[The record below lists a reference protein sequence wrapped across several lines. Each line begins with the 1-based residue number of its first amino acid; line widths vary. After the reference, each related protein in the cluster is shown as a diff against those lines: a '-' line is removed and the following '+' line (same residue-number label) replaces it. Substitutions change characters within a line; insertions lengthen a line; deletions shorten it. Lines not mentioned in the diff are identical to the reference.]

1 MNHPLKNQ
9 FILLHSVLS
18 SAKGHDTTK
27 GASHNELNIY
37 QINNDKNYQQ
47 NNHFT
52 KDNVFDDFNDSK
64 ISFSEED
71 DFENEWRDEDD
82 GVREGV
88 RGGVKER
95 VKEGVREGGQKREEN
110 HLDSIYGNST
120 EWY

>member
-18 SAKGHDTTK
+18 SAKGDDTTK

-37 QINNDKNYQQ
+37 QINNDKDYHQ

-88 RGGVKER
+88 RRGVKER
-95 VKEGVREGGQKREEN
+95 VKERVRGGGQKREED